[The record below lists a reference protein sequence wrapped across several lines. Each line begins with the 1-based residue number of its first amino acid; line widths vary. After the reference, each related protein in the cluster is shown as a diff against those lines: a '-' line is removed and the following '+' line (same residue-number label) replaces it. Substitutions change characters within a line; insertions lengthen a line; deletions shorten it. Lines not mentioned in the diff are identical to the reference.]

1 MENKS
6 SINSTSAN
14 STSQSTPDEIYIA
27 ENHPN
32 AKNFVNVA
40 GRCYQKTSDSSTTY
54 SITTENVFSGLLKRG
69 DVTVHNPHND
79 FSSATATRT
88 DLVVGDFADCDA
100 CENLGDKFRGQ
111 HKENFRDFHIKVI
124 KEVDDNLG
132 DVVAYRLSGEDRKG
146 KFTLHGNR
154 HLEIYDKDSIT
165 FDTTSLGDE
174 ESSFVVSGGLSPDNS
189 SKPNKTIVGK
199 PRYDELLSTSPAHSV
214 ATLSVGN
221 HTYTGGSGLG
231 GNIVVKANPFNENPE
246 YNDTKLKQFPDRLHN
261 IENSSFVIKNDGKV
275 LVAGENDEY
284 QLAKGRTN
292 RKFNELHE
300 NIKNWQ
306 ESEIN
311 EIGQIKK
318 IVGHSKTIGFL
329 TYDNKF
335 YVAGRNDANAGNLGQ
350 GSTSAGNSFTPKQI
364 LIDHADKAEIDIKL
378 SSDIHTQIVDADIG
392 RFHGIA
398 LDVNQRI
405 WLWGNPGVHG
415 AGFISGNNVYD
426 NASGP
431 NGGPTTRYR
440 NIIGLTNSYHDSYAM
455 YEPGIRGQVTN
466 SRYATSYPHAQL
478 VYWDNSVAE
487 DTNSAY
493 ITDNTVFEL
502 NIPNNKIYQVA
513 CTLHTSFILT
523 LDGAVFSSG
532 FNGHGETGQGH
543 RDFWNDFK
551 ISEHP
556 HKAAGK
562 VVNTGG
568 KLPGDTLNNEKIHV
582 KKIITG
588 DSHVLLHTYDNKL
601 YGFGLNNEGQLGV
614 TLELDENDDNFYS
627 TTPVLLAENVFRA
640 FAGSNSS
647 AYITLNGKVFVCGE
661 NTDGQLGIDRYA
673 DDAPVPGELSSSKV
687 IEVWTECNRMMGA
700 VEIKLG
706 KNHST
711 ALLSNGQIIGFGET
725 GEGQLGNTNFKYQ
738 RADKGDTYESTM
750 DVDFPRL
757 STTLTDFARNIN
769 FDLRLNSIQCGAD
782 YTMLHLNHG
791 DDTNKIKS
799 CGKNTNNASM
809 QGDGVQSTE
818 LIDADLTFISDGAK
832 LKQIES
838 NFDYTHLLTDKGEL
852 FAIGHQANYSARL
865 GTGTKNASDS
875 SETAI
880 PVLFNEEPITNINKI
895 ATGEFHGLALDTN
908 NRLYLWGNPGVH
920 GAGFISGNNV
930 YDNASGPDGGP
941 TTRYRNII
949 GLTNH
954 YHDSYAM
961 YEPGIRGQVTN
972 SRYATS
978 YDTTL
983 LNDGQ
988 ENVIPEYVG
997 KIIDVKCA
1005 GFTSYL
1011 LNEYGELFSAGFN
1024 GHGELGQ
1031 GHRDFWNDFK
1041 ISDSIHT
1048 SFGRVFSFNGL
1059 KDVRVKRVIP
1069 GHFHCFAI
1077 LEDNSL
1083 YGWGLNNNYQLG
1095 LSEENT
1101 IDGIHRDHYTA
1112 PILIDTDVDDVFAG
1126 EHNSAVKKL
1135 DGSIYAMGYNKTGV
1149 IAMFGDGRALG
1160 LDRHN
1165 STDGVVSATDY
1176 AKVPTP
1182 WFEASDGIVEVAFGE
1197 YHSIIKQIDRTSGV
1211 KIKYY
1216 SAGNNTQGERGLTGY
1231 PHGGTLG
1238 EWDTSYD
1245 NKTDTYAGSDR
1256 WTLIHT
1262 EDVS

>member
-79 FSSATATRT
+79 FANATTTRT
-88 DLVVGDFADCDA
+88 DLVVDDFDDCDA

-111 HKENFRDFHIKVI
+111 NKENFRDFHIKVI

-132 DVVAYRLSGEDRKG
+132 SVVAYRLSGEDRKG

-154 HLEIYDKDSIT
+154 NIEIYDKDSIT

-174 ESSFVVSGGLSPDNS
+174 ESSFVVSGGLYPDNS

-214 ATLSVGN
+214 ATLSVAT

-231 GNIVVKANPFNENPE
+231 GSIVVKANPFNENPE

-261 IENSSFVIKNDGKV
+261 TENSSFVIKNDAKV

-335 YVAGRNDANAGNLGQ
+335 YVAGRNDGSAGNLGQ
-350 GSTSAGNSFTPKQI
+350 GSSSAGNSFTPKQI

-405 WLWGNPGVHG
+405 WFWGNPQVHG
-415 AGFISGNNVYD
+415 SSFLSSNNGKMWS
-426 NASGP
+426 NSAI
-431 NGGPTTRYR
+431 PTTVVTSGASKNYY
-440 NIIGLTNSYHDSYAM
+440 GETVL
-455 YEPGIRGQVTN
+455 RGN
-466 SRYATSYPHAQL
+466 YNGNHSANHYPHAQL
-478 VYWDNSVAE
+478 VYWDNSVAD

-502 NIPNNKIYQVA
+502 NIPDNKIYQVA
-513 CTLHTSFILT
+513 CTTSTSYILT

-532 FNGHGETGQGH
+532 FAGYGLLGQGADRMNVSELH
-543 RDFWNDFK
+543 DFG
-551 ISEHP
+551 ISSHP
-556 HKAAGK
+556 HRATGK

-568 KLPGDTLNNEKIHV
+568 KLPGDTQDDSKIDV

-588 DSHVLLHTYDNKL
+588 NSHVLLHTYDNKL
-601 YGFGLNNEGQLGV
+601 YGFGLNDQGQLGV
-614 TLELDENDDNFYS
+614 NLADDATYVAEP
-627 TTPVLLAENVFRA
+627 TLLAENVFRA

-661 NTDGQLGIDRYA
+661 NIDGTLGIDRYA
-673 DDAPVPGELSSSKV
+673 DDAPVPAELSSSQI
-687 IEVWTECNRMMGA
+687 IEAWTECNRMMGA
-700 VEIKLG
+700 VEIKIG

-738 RADKGDTYESTM
+738 HSDKGDTYESTM

-809 QGDGVQSTE
+809 QGDTATNE
-818 LIDADLTFISDGAK
+818 LTDADLTFISDGSK

-838 NFDYTHLLTDKGEL
+838 NFDYTHLLTDTGEL
-852 FAIGHQANYSARL
+852 FAIGHQADYSARL
-865 GTGTKNASDS
+865 GTGTTNASGS

-895 ATGEFHGLALDTN
+895 ATGIYHGLALDNN
-908 NRLYLWGNPGVH
+908 NRLYFWGNPGVH
-920 GAGFISGNNV
+920 GSSFLSSNNGKMWS
-930 YDNASGPDGGP
+930 NSPLP
-941 TTRYRNII
+941 TTVVTSGASKNYY
-949 GLTNH
+949 GETVL
-954 YHDSYAM
+954 
-961 YEPGIRGQVTN
+961 RGNYNGNYSANT
-972 SRYATS
+972 
-978 YDTTL
+978 YDTLL

-997 KIIDVKCA
+997 KIIDIKC
-1005 GFTSYL
+1005 GSSTSYL

-1024 GHGELGQ
+1024 GYGILGQ
-1031 GHRDFWNDFK
+1031 GHLEYYHDFNVA
-1041 ISDSIHT
+1041 DSIHK

-1069 GHFHCFAI
+1069 GRYHCFAI

-1083 YGWGLNNNYQLG
+1083 YGWGRNDNYQLG

-1101 IDGIHRDHYTA
+1101 IDGIHRDHYVT

-1126 EHNSAVKKL
+1126 EYNSAVKKL

-1182 WFEASDGIVEVAFGE
+1182 WFEASDGIVEVAFGK
-1197 YHSIIKQIDRTSGV
+1197 YHSIIKQIDRSSGV

-1216 SAGNNTQGERGLTGY
+1216 SAGNNTQGERGVSGLNA
-1231 PHGGTLG
+1231 GGTLG
-1238 EWDTSYD
+1238 EWNTSYD

>member
-14 STSQSTPDEIYIA
+14 STSQSTPDEIFIA

-40 GRCYQKTSDSSTTY
+40 GRCYQKTNDSSTTY

-79 FSSATATRT
+79 FANATATRT

-124 KEVDDNLG
+124 KELDDNLG

-214 ATLSVGN
+214 TTLSVAT
-221 HTYTGGSGLG
+221 HTYSGGSGLG

-261 IENSSFVIKNDGKV
+261 SANSSFVIKNDGKV
-275 LVAGENDEY
+275 LVAGENDQY

-318 IVGHSKTIGFL
+318 IVGHDKTIGFL

-335 YVAGRNDANAGNLGQ
+335 YVAGRNDADAGNLGQ

-405 WLWGNPGVHG
+405 WFWGNPNLHG
-415 AGFISGNNVYD
+415 AGFFSANNPHR
-426 NASGP
+426 NSLP
-431 NGGPTTRYR
+431 NPANEYHG
-440 NIIGLTNSYHDSYAM
+440 IIGLPNTNKNHHTWYQAVN
-455 YEPGIRGQVTN
+455 VTN
-466 SRYATSYPHAQL
+466 THDYTNNSFEYAQL
-478 VYWDNSVAE
+478 VYWDDSVAE
-487 DTNSAY
+487 DTNAAY
-493 ITDNTVFEL
+493 ITDNTTFEL
-502 NIPNNKIYQVA
+502 NITNNKIYQVA

-543 RDFWNDFK
+543 RDFWHDAGVA
-551 ISEHP
+551 EHP
-556 HKAAGK
+556 HKALGK

-568 KLPGDTLNNEKIHV
+568 KLDGDTQDNDKIHV

-614 TLELDENDDNFYS
+614 TLELDENDENFYS

-673 DDAPVPGELSSSKV
+673 DDAPVPAELSSSQI
-687 IEVWTECNRMMGA
+687 IEAWTESNRMMGA

-809 QGDGVQSTE
+809 QGDTATNE
-818 LIDADLTFISDGAK
+818 LTDADLTFISGGSK

-838 NFDYTHLLTDKGEL
+838 NFDYTHLLTDTGEL
-852 FAIGHQANYSARL
+852 FAIGHQFDYSARL
-865 GTGTKNASDS
+865 GTGTNRSSDS
-875 SETAI
+875 LDTASS
-880 PVLFNEEPITNINKI
+880 VLFNEEPITNINKI
-895 ATGEFHGLALDTN
+895 ATGKFHGLALDNN
-908 NRLYLWGNPGVH
+908 NRLYFWGNPNLH
-920 GAGFISGNNV
+920 GAGFFSANN
-930 YDNASGPDGGP
+930 PH
-941 TTRYRNII
+941 RNSLPNPANEYHGII
-949 GLTNH
+949 GLPNTNKNH
-954 YHDSYAM
+954 HTWYQAVN
-961 YEPGIRGQVTN
+961 VTN
-972 SRYATS
+972 THDYYNNSF
-978 YDTTL
+978 DTFL

-997 KIIDVKCA
+997 KIIDIKC
-1005 GFTSYL
+1005 GGHTSYL
-1011 LNEYGELFSAGFN
+1011 LDEYGQLFSAGFN

-1031 GHRDFWNDFK
+1031 GHRDFWHDAGVA
-1041 ISDSIHT
+1041 DSIHP

-1101 IDGIHRDHYTA
+1101 IDGIHRDHYVT

-1126 EHNSAVKKL
+1126 EYNSAVKKL

-1165 STDGVVSATDY
+1165 STDGVVSATDF

-1182 WFEASDGIVEVAFGE
+1182 WFEASDGIVEVAFGK

-1216 SAGNNTQGERGLTGY
+1216 SAGNNTQGERGVTGLNA
-1231 PHGGTLG
+1231 GGTLG